1 MTTIAVVG
9 TGLAGV
15 RAAEALRTEGY
26 DGHLVLVGEETAQ
39 PYDRPPLSKQV
50 LLGKCESQDI
60 ALTDE
65 DLCAMLDAEWLL
77 GARATALDPAS
88 RALVLADG
96 RSLHADGVVVATGA
110 RARTLPGMPQLKGVH
125 TLRTLDD
132 AHRLREDLARPGQI
146 VVVGGGFIGAE
157 VASSARALGHEV
169 TIVEYEQKPLLR
181 QLGPQAAG
189 ILCRLHTDHGVALV
203 TGVGVTGLLG
213 EDRVRAVALADGRF
227 LPADVVVVGVG
238 AVPNTE
244 WLTGSGVTCDN
255 GVLTDEWC
263 RTTVPEVVAA
273 GDVAAYRC
281 RSGRLRIEHWTN
293 ARDMPVIAAGSLLA
307 TLRGLDP
314 KAQPIH
320 DPLPYVWSDQYGV
333 HLQIAGRPGVDD
345 VLELVSGSFDDSFA
359 AVYRR
364 DDEISGVLAVDSPRE
379 FGRLRRDLRSAWSS
393 RRVADSFNLSE
404 EHRHVS

>member
-15 RAAEALRTEGY
+15 RAAEALRAEGH
-26 DGHLVLVGEETAQ
+26 DGRLLLVGEENSQ

-50 LLGKCESQDI
+50 LLGTYEAQDI
-60 ALTDE
+60 ALTDD
-65 DLCAMLDAEWLL
+65 DLRALLDAEWLL
-77 GARATALDPAS
+77 GTRATALDPS
-88 RALVLADG
+88 SGALALADG
-96 RSLHADGVVVATGA
+96 RSLRVDGVVIATGA
-110 RARTLPGMPQLKGVH
+110 RARTLPGMPQLDGVH

-132 AHRLREDLARPGQI
+132 AHRLREDLSRPGRV

-157 VASSARALGHEV
+157 VASVARSLGHEV
-169 TIVEYEQKPLLR
+169 TIVEYEQRPLLR
-181 QLGPQAAG
+181 QLGPDAAG
-189 ILCRLHTDHGVALV
+189 VLARLHTDHGVTLV

-213 EDRVRAVALADGRF
+213 EHGVRAVALSDGRF

-244 WLTGSGVTCDN
+244 WLAGSGVDCDN

-263 RTTVPEVVAA
+263 RTTVPGVVAA

-281 RSGRLRIEHWTN
+281 RAGRLRIEHWTN
-293 ARDMPVIAAGSLLA
+293 ARDMPVIAARSLLA
-307 TLRGLDP
+307 ELRGEDP
-314 KAQPIH
+314 TTQPVH

-333 HLQIAGRPGVDD
+333 HVQIAGRPGADD
-345 VLELVSGSFDDSFA
+345 RLEIVSGSFDDSFT

-364 DDEISGVLAVDSPRE
+364 DGEIAGVLAVDSPRE
-379 FGRLRRDLRSAWSS
+379 FGRLRRALRPAWAS
-393 RRVADSFNLSE
+393 R
-404 EHRHVS
+404 

>member
-26 DGHLVLVGEETAQ
+26 DGRLVLLGEEAEQ

-65 DLCAMLDAEWLL
+65 DLRAVLDAEWLL
-77 GARATALDPAS
+77 GTRATALDPDS
-88 RALVLADG
+88 RALTLADG
-96 RSLHADGVVVATGA
+96 RTLPADGVVIATGA
-110 RARTLPGMPQLKGVH
+110 RARTLPGMPRLPGVH

-132 AHRLREDLARPGQI
+132 AHRLRADLSRPGRV

-157 VASSARALGHEV
+157 VASSARSLGHEV
-169 TIVEYEQKPLLR
+169 TIVEYEQRPLMR
-181 QLGPQAAG
+181 QLGPDAAG
-189 ILCRLHTDHGVALV
+189 ILARLHTDHGVALV
-203 TGVGVTGLLG
+203 TGVRVTGLVG
-213 EDRVRAVALADGRF
+213 EHGVRAVELSDGRS

-244 WLTGSGVTCDN
+244 WLTGSGVACDN
-255 GVLTDEWC
+255 GVLTDERC
-263 RTTVPEVVAA
+263 RTTVPGVVAA

-281 RSGRLRIEHWTN
+281 RGGRLRIEHWTN

-307 TLRGLDP
+307 TLRGQDP
-314 KAQPIH
+314 TAQPVH

-364 DDEISGVLAVDSPRE
+364 DGEISGVLAVDSPKE
-379 FGRLRRDLRSAWSS
+379 FGRLRRDLRSAWSI
-393 RRVADSFNLSE
+393 R
-404 EHRHVS
+404 